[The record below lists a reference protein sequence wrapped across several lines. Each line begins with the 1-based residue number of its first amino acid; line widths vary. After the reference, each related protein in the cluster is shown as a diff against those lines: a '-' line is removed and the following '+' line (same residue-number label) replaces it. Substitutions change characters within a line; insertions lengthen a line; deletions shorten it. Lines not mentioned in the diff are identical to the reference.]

1 MGLDQHGRTI
11 DYLRISVTERC
22 NYRCV
27 YCMPP
32 EGIQLKPHEEMMT
45 LEEIER
51 LVAIATQLG
60 FSRIRLTGGEPL
72 VRLGICDLV
81 GAISHMDGIEAVAMT
96 TNGARLAGMAEDLR
110 AAGLSRVNISLD
122 TLDPEQF
129 HAITRHGRLQ
139 DVLDGI
145 DASLAVGFGPVK
157 INSVVVRQLHQDVLA
172 FARLS
177 VDRPLHVRFIEYM
190 PVGEAGPLGTGWTRE
205 DSVPSEELVET
216 IDRLSV
222 ADGGPQLM
230 RIGRESAPLTWG
242 PASYFQFP
250 GAAGTVGFIS
260 PLSRHFCAECNRL
273 RVTADGRI
281 RPCLFS
287 DMEFDVLTPLR
298 HGTDEQVREVL
309 QAALGSKPDDH
320 HDRVGT
326 ERGMSQIG
334 G

>member
-1 MGLDQHGRTI
+1 MGYDQHGRTI

-32 EGIQLKPHEEMMT
+32 EGIQLKRHEQMMT

-72 VRLGICDLV
+72 VRLGIEDLV
-81 GAISHMDGIEAVAMT
+81 ASISKMDGIEAVAMT
-96 TNGARLAGMAEDLR
+96 TNGSLLAQKAQALHD
-110 AAGLSRVNISLD
+110 AGLSRVNISLD
-122 TLDPEQF
+122 TLDPQQF
-129 HAITRHGRLQ
+129 KEITRRGTID
-139 DVLDGI
+139 DVFAGI
-145 DASLAVGFGPVK
+145 DAALAVGFHPVK
-157 INSVVVRQLHQDVLA
+157 VNSVVVRQLNQDVLA

-190 PVGEAGPLGTGWTRE
+190 PLGDTGPEGTDWTRE
-205 DSVPSEELVET
+205 DSVPSDELAAT

-222 ADGGPQLM
+222 ESGGPRLE
-230 RIGRESAPLTWG
+230 RISKEEGPLTWG
-242 PASYFQFP
+242 PATYFQFP
-250 GAAGTVGFIS
+250 GAKGTVGFIS
-260 PLSRHFCAECNRL
+260 PLSRHFCKECNRL
-273 RVTADGRI
+273 RVTADGKI

-287 DMEFDVLTPLR
+287 DVEHDVLQALR
-298 HGTDEQVREVL
+298 TGTDQQVRDVL
-309 QAALGSKPDDH
+309 QAALASKPDDH

-326 ERGMSQIG
+326 QRGMSQIG